1 MKQVIALLVTVGLW
15 ILCGWVLIHHST
27 EVEGVKIICSLGL
40 FAFGAAILFQLYAM
54 YDD

>member
-15 ILCGWVLIHHST
+15 ILCGWVLIHHGAD
-27 EVEGVKIICSLGL
+27 VEGIRVITFLGL
-40 FAFGAAILFQLYAM
+40 LAFGAAILFQLYAM